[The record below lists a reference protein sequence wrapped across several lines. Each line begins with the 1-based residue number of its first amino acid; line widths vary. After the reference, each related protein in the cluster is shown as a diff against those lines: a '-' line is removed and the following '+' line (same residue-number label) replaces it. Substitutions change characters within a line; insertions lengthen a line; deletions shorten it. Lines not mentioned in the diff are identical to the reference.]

1 MPDFISV
8 IFDFDYTLADSSDG
22 VVECVNYALK
32 TMSCAPQPREH
43 ICQTIGLTLPQ
54 TFEALTSVND
64 DVLKE
69 QFSQEFLYRAD
80 QVMVDLTYLYD
91 GVEDM
96 LVALGDQ
103 GLNLGIVSTK
113 YRYRIEQ
120 ILVREGII
128 DLFDKIVGGEDVD
141 FHKPDP
147 AGMLL
152 AMGWL
157 GMYPSKTIYV
167 GDSVVDAQTAKNSH
181 VSFIAVLTGATS
193 REALEPYFPYR
204 IFPDVTG
211 IPPFLENVLNE

>member
-32 TMSCAPQPREH
+32 TMSCAPQSRGH

-54 TFEALTSVND
+54 TFEALTGVD
-64 DVLKE
+64 DDALKE
-69 QFSQEFLYRAD
+69 RFSQEFLCRAD
-80 QVMVDLTYLYD
+80 QAMVDLTRLYD
-91 GVEDM
+91 GMEE
-96 LVALGDQ
+96 ALTALKDQ

-120 ILVREGII
+120 ILAREDII

-167 GDSVVDAQTAKNSH
+167 GDSVVDAQTAQNSH
-181 VSFIAVLTGATS
+181 VSFIAVLTGTTS

-204 IFPDVTG
+204 IFPDVTR
-211 IPPFLENVLNE
+211 IPPFLEHVMNE